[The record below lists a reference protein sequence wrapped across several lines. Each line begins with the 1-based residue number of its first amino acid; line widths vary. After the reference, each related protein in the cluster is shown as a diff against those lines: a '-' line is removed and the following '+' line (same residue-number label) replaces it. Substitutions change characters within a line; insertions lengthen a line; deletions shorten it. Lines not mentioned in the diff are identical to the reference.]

1 MAKPTIFRFPL
12 IRFPLDEF
20 CREVD
25 DRFSLS
31 VRVGELSYNSAHF
44 VTPKTLV
51 PSLALSLS
59 LSGCMGF
66 LLLESRSASLYFS
79 FFFLLCLIREEG
91 NVKCLKN
98 VCEQERGSKL
108 SARGRKGGES
118 TCWLQPSSVENS
130 IENLSAD

>member
-51 PSLALSLS
+51 PSLAVSLSLS
-59 LSGCMGF
+59 LVAWGSCCLKVGQ
-66 LLLESRSASLYFS
+66 LVSILVSSS
-79 FFFLLCLIREEG
+79 FF
-91 NVKCLKN
+91 V
-98 VCEQERGSKL
+98 
-108 SARGRKGGES
+108 
-118 TCWLQPSSVENS
+118 
-130 IENLSAD
+130 

>member
-51 PSLALSLS
+51 PSLAVSLS
-59 LSGCMGF
+59 LSGCMEF

-118 TCWLQPSSVENS
+118 TCWLQPASVENS

>member
-51 PSLALSLS
+51 PSLAVSLS
-59 LSGCMGF
+59 CMEF
-66 LLLESRSASLYFS
+66 LLPESRSASLYFS

-98 VCEQERGSKL
+98 VCEQERG
-108 SARGRKGGES
+108 
-118 TCWLQPSSVENS
+118 N
-130 IENLSAD
+130 

>member
-51 PSLALSLS
+51 PSLAVSLSLS
-59 LSGCMGF
+59 LVAWSSCYLKVGQ
-66 LLLESRSASLYFS
+66 LVSILVSSS
-79 FFFLLCLIREEG
+79 FF
-91 NVKCLKN
+91 V
-98 VCEQERGSKL
+98 
-108 SARGRKGGES
+108 
-118 TCWLQPSSVENS
+118 
-130 IENLSAD
+130 

>member
-44 VTPKTLV
+44 VTPKTWFH
-51 PSLALSLS
+51 LSLS
-59 LSGCMGF
+59 LS
-66 LLLESRSASLYFS
+66 LSL
-79 FFFLLCLIREEG
+79 
-91 NVKCLKN
+91 
-98 VCEQERGSKL
+98 
-108 SARGRKGGES
+108 
-118 TCWLQPSSVENS
+118 WLHGV
-130 IENLSAD
+130 LAA